1 MNVNGETAG
10 LFSNLAKN
18 TIVFAKYYSPT
29 CPACVAMSEEWENME
44 KELSRNGAY
53 SGDIIIAQID
63 PSGMKSLSSTNI
75 YSDVQY
81 VPTIV
86 VLENGIKKQDYNGER
101 NSNKMIAFLLENDYI
116 VEKNGSVTS
125 KSMNGGK
132 KTRRTTIRTKNIR
145 KHSKSMHKR
154 SKTMR
159 NRSKNNRKR
168 SKSIRKCSRSKS
180 HRRK

>member
-44 KELSRNGAY
+44 KELSRNGVY
-53 SGDIIIAQID
+53 SGDLIIAQIE
-63 PSGMKSLSSTNI
+63 PSGMKSLSSTDI

-81 VPTIV
+81 VPTIA

-101 NSNKMIAFLLENDYI
+101 KSDKMIAFLLENDYI
-116 VEKNGSVTS
+116 IENNGSVTS
-125 KSMNGGK
+125 TFKSMNGGK
-132 KTRRTTIRTKNIR
+132 KTRRTTLRTKNTC
-145 KHSKSMHKR
+145 KR
-154 SKTMR
+154 SKSTR

-168 SKSIRKCSRSKS
+168 SKTTRKHSRSKS
-180 HRRK
+180 QRRK

>member
-1 MNVNGETAG
+1 MKLMNVNGETAG

-44 KELSRNGAY
+44 KELSRNGVY
-53 SGDIIIAQID
+53 SGDLIIAQID
-63 PSGMKSLSSTNI
+63 PSGMKSLSSTDI

-81 VPTIV
+81 VPTIA
-86 VLENGIKKQDYNGER
+86 VLKNGIKKQDYNGER
-101 NSNKMIAFLLENDYI
+101 KSDKMIAFLLENDYI
-116 VEKNGSVTS
+116 IENNGSVTSTS

-132 KTRRTTIRTKNIR
+132 KTRRTTIRTKNLR
-145 KHSKSMHKR
+145 KR
-154 SKTMR
+154 SKSTH

-168 SKSIRKCSRSKS
+168 SKNNRKRSRSKS

>member
-1 MNVNGETAG
+1 MKLMNVNGETAG

-44 KELSRNGAY
+44 KELSRNGVY
-53 SGDIIIAQID
+53 SGDLIIAQID
-63 PSGMKSLSSTNI
+63 PSGMKSLSSTDI

-81 VPTIV
+81 VPTIA

-101 NSNKMIAFLLENDYI
+101 KSDKMIAFLLENDYI
-116 VEKNGSVTS
+116 IENNGSVTSTSTS

-132 KTRRTTIRTKNIR
+132 KTRRTTIRTKNLR
-145 KHSKSMHKR
+145 KR
-154 SKTMR
+154 SKSTH

-168 SKSIRKCSRSKS
+168 SKNNRKRSRSKS